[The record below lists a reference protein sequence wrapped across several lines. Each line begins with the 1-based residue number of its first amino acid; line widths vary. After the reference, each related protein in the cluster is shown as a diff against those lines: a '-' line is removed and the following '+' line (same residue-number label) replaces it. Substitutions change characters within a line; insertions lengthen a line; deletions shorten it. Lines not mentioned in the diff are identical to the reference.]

1 MYMNK
6 KVQIRALPDQSAEEL
21 SELKQKI
28 RIHRIKILILILAGI
43 GVLLGLLCASVLYF
57 DRKTY
62 TDFEIV
68 EQINRTG
75 MEAAEYEEFDGN
87 VLKYTKDGAVY
98 SDLSGNIIWNQT
110 YEMELPHITICEDY
124 LTIYDQG
131 GSHIFILNTAGLQGS
146 IQTTIPVRRVSIAS
160 NGTVA
165 VLMEDS
171 GASYLHM
178 YNKDGKQLAGGEL
191 HIENS
196 GYPLDIA
203 LSGDAG
209 KLAVS
214 LLDISEGTVKST
226 VVFYNYG
233 TVGQN
238 EIDNIVGSYSY
249 KDMIIPGIRFVSSDR
264 LLAFGDTEII
274 IYEGT
279 QKPEVLKEIKLKKQV
294 MSIYAS
300 DDYFGLVFEQEAS
313 SGKYHTVIYNM
324 KGRLVSEQ
332 DFKLDYTSIGFLQN
346 DLICIRN
353 EKKCEL
359 YTLRGNKRFEY
370 EFERNIYDII
380 SGTGQRD
387 YLVILNG
394 ETNRIKL
401 KNR

>member
-1 MYMNK
+1 MSLNK
-6 KVQIRALPDQSAEEL
+6 RIQIRALPDQSAEEL
-21 SELKQKI
+21 VELNQKI
-28 RIHRIKILILILAGI
+28 KIHRIKILILILAGI
-43 GVLLGLLCASVLYF
+43 GVLLGLLCAAYIYF

-75 MEAAEYEEFDGN
+75 MEAAEYEEFGGN

-110 YEMELPHITICEDY
+110 YEMESPRITVCDNY

-131 GSHIFILNTAGLQGS
+131 GSHIFILNTAGLHGS

-203 LSGDAG
+203 LSADAG

-214 LLDISEGTVKST
+214 LLDISEGIVKST

-249 KDMIIPGIRFVSSDR
+249 KDMVIPGIRFVSNDR
-264 LLAFGDTEII
+264 LLAFGDTEVI

-279 QKPEVLKEIKLKKQV
+279 QKPAVLEEIKFKDHL
-294 MSIYAS
+294 MSVYAN
-300 DDYFGLVFEQEAS
+300 DKYFGLVFERAAS
-313 SGKYHTVIYNM
+313 SKGYRTMIYNM
-324 KGRLVSEQ
+324 RGRLVSEQ
-332 DFKLDYTSIGFLQN
+332 DFTLDYTTIGFLQN

-353 EKKCEL
+353 DKKCEL
-359 YTLRGNKRFEY
+359 YTMRGNKRFEY
-370 EFERNIYDII
+370 EFDRNIYDII

-387 YLVILNG
+387 YLIILNG
-394 ETNRIKL
+394 ETDRIKL
-401 KNR
+401 TDG

>member
-1 MYMNK
+1 MSLNK
-6 KVQIRALPDQSAEEL
+6 RIQIRALPNQSAEEL
-21 SELKQKI
+21 AELNQKI
-28 RIHRIKILILILAGI
+28 KIHRIKILILILAGI
-43 GVLLGLLCASVLYF
+43 GVLLGLLCAAYIYF

-75 MEAAEYEEFDGN
+75 MEAAEYEEFGGN

-110 YEMELPHITICEDY
+110 YEMESPRITVCDNYLP
-124 LTIYDQG
+124 IYDQG
-131 GSHIFILNTAGLQGS
+131 GSHIFILNTAGLHGS

-203 LSGDAG
+203 LSADAG

-214 LLDISEGTVKST
+214 LLDISEGIVKST

-249 KDMIIPGIRFVSSDR
+249 KDMVIPGIRFVSNDR
-264 LLAFGDTEII
+264 LLAFGDTEVI

-279 QKPEVLKEIKLKKQV
+279 QKPAVLEEIKFKDHL
-294 MSIYAS
+294 MSVYAN
-300 DDYFGLVFEQEAS
+300 DKYFGLVFERAAS
-313 SGKYHTVIYNM
+313 SKGYRTMIYNM
-324 KGRLVSEQ
+324 RGRLVSEQ
-332 DFKLDYTSIGFLQN
+332 DFTLDYTTIGFLQN

-353 EKKCEL
+353 DKKCEL
-359 YTLRGNKRFEY
+359 YTMRGNKRFEY
-370 EFERNIYDII
+370 EFDRNIYDII

-387 YLVILNG
+387 YLIILNG
-394 ETNRIKL
+394 ETDRIKL
-401 KNR
+401 TDG